1 VAQSNGNPF
10 FTNFRSYD
18 ASFPTKVRV
27 ALANTWKK
35 ARTRS
40 SCCGNYGEP
49 GC

>member
-1 VAQSNGNPF
+1 MAQSNGNPF
-10 FTNFRSYD
+10 FANFHSYD
-18 ASFPTKVRV
+18 ASFPTKIRV
-27 ALANTWKK
+27 ALANTLKK